1 MKLQGIVIEK
11 EDVAKIGN
19 QFCNIPFFYKGSF
32 RICNYNPNLLN
43 RNFCNGYETS
53 KRYFSSG
60 AL

>member
-1 MKLQGIVIEK
+1 MLKRLSGR
-11 EDVAKIGN
+11 
-19 QFCNIPFFYKGSF
+19 FFYKGSF